1 MVNVL
6 VVEDDEKLNKI
17 VCGSLKS
24 RGYAATAVFPPSLR
38 WKRWAKK
45 SSISS

>member
-17 VCGSLKS
+17 VCGSLKN
-24 RGYAATAVFPPSLR
+24 RGYAATGCLSAVAALE
-38 WKRWAKK
+38 RWAKK